1 MNLELFLNPCYHSYW
16 VLKKL
21 RFRGIKYPDQGPA
34 ATKWQNQDS
43 HPDVYDSKVW
53 MPCYLPCHLTISSF
67 HRSQSNGFITSD
79 PPKTIIHNSNYCL
92 VFYLAQCFFL
102 NIILVNSHNSLLKQ
116 FMNHTLVMRK
126 MGLGE
131 MMYQISNGRAYM
143 KSKAI
148 SVKGVLFTITLSAGF
163 YGATKMLL
171 VSFISKASIE
181 VIFCKIF
188 AEPF

>member
-1 MNLELFLNPCYHSYW
+1 
-16 VLKKL
+16 
-21 RFRGIKYPDQGPA
+21 
-34 ATKWQNQDS
+34 
-43 HPDVYDSKVW
+43 
-53 MPCYLPCHLTISSF
+53 
-67 HRSQSNGFITSD
+67 
-79 PPKTIIHNSNYCL
+79 
-92 VFYLAQCFFL
+92 
-102 NIILVNSHNSLLKQ
+102 
-116 FMNHTLVMRK
+116 
-126 MGLGE
+126 
-131 MMYQISNGRAYM
+131 M